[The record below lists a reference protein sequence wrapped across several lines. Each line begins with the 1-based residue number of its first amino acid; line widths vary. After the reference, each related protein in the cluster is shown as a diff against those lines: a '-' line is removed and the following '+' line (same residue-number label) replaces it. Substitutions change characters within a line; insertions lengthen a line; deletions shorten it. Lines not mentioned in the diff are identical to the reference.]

1 MLRKGKTTMFVSV
14 LLICALIVIAAVLAC
29 DQGREVAAPGAITDD
44 QGREVYLESIPQRI
58 VSHVPSI
65 TETIFALDLGDKI
78 VGVSDHCNYPD
89 EATNKPKVGGYF
101 TPSIER
107 IVALDPDLVLTD
119 DGHVADIA
127 QLEGLGI
134 PFIVLQPK
142 DLDGVLSNIEL
153 LGNITGS
160 QQKASEL
167 ISDLEERI
175 DAVIATVEDA
185 PRPRVFYVYDA
196 TDPTKPWTAGPGS
209 FVDALISLAGGENV
223 AAQAQGPWIQFS
235 MEELIDSDPEIIL
248 VNDMMGT
255 AVISPSEIKKIATW
269 QGMTAVREDR
279 IGVVD
284 GDLVDRPGPRIVEG
298 LEEMARIIHPE
309 LFSD

>member
-14 LLICALIVIAAVLAC
+14 LLICALIVIAAVVAC

-65 TETIFALDLGDKI
+65 TETLFALDLGDKI
-78 VGVSDHCNYPD
+78 VGVSDHCNYPE

-119 DGHVADIA
+119 GHVADIA

-142 DLDGVLSNIEL
+142 DIEGLISNIEL

-167 ISDLEERI
+167 VGDMKERI
-175 DAVIATVEDA
+175 DAVVAMVEDA
-185 PRPRVFYVYDA
+185 PRPTVFYVYDA
-196 TDPTKPWTAGPGS
+196 TDSTKPWTAGPGS

-235 MEELIDSDPEIIL
+235 MEELVNSDPEIIL
-248 VNDMMGT
+248 VDSMHGT
-255 AVISPSEIKKIATW
+255 AVISPEEIKRIAAW
-269 QGMTAVREDR
+269 QGITAVKEDR
-279 IGVVD
+279 IGLVD
-284 GDLVDRPGPRIVEG
+284 GDLVNRPGPRIVQG
-298 LEEMARIIHPE
+298 LEAMAKIIHPE
-309 LFSD
+309 LFTH

>member
-1 MLRKGKTTMFVSV
+1 MPKKVNIATLISV
-14 LLICALIVIAAVLAC
+14 LLICSLMVIAAVVAC
-29 DQGREVAAPGAITDD
+29 DNAAPGAITDD
-44 QGREVYLESIPQRI
+44 QGREVYLESMPQRI

-65 TETIFALDLGDKI
+65 TETLFALDLGDRI
-78 VGVSDHCNYPD
+78 IGVSDHCNYPE

-107 IVALDPDLVLTD
+107 IVELDPDLVLTD

-142 DLDGVLSNIEL
+142 DIDGLISNIEL

-167 ISDLEERI
+167 ISNLEERI
-175 DAVIATVEDA
+175 DAVIATVENA

-209 FVDALISLAGGENV
+209 FIDALISLAGGENV
-223 AAQAQGPWIQFS
+223 AAQAHGPWIQFS
-235 MEELIDSDPEIIL
+235 MEELIDSDPEII
-248 VNDMMGT
+248 VVDAMMGT
-255 AVISPSEIKKIATW
+255 AVISPSELKKIAAW
-269 QGMTAVREDR
+269 QGIIAVREDR

-284 GDLVDRPGPRIVEG
+284 GDLVSRPGPRIVEG
-298 LEEMARIIHPE
+298 LEEMAQIIHPE